1 MLLSKEVKVVVYMA
15 SSHSDKLQFLELKD
29 SVYEAVCTEMEL
41 RETFFLLS
49 SNSIRSLNSNNY
61 QRRHN
66 FSA

>member
-29 SVYEAVCTEMEL
+29 SVYETVCTEMEL
-41 RETFFLLS
+41 RETFYLLS